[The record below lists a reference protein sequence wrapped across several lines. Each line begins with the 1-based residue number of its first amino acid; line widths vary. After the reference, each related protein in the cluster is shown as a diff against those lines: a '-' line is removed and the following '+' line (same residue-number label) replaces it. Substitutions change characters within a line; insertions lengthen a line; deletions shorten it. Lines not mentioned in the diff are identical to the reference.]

1 MAAKGLFLQQLCSTL
16 RVENETSEKSAYTM
30 DVKLVYA
37 HSFSIFLCWY
47 FLVENDKGFKGFFFS
62 LYTNLS
68 EWGVCFLMWMAV
80 MKGRFEVYFT
90 PNALLL

>member
-47 FLVENDKGFKGFFFS
+47 LLVENDKGFKGFFFS
-62 LYTNLS
+62 LHKSFRVGGL
-68 EWGVCFLMWMAV
+68 FLDV
-80 MKGRFEVYFT
+80 DGSHERQV
-90 PNALLL
+90 